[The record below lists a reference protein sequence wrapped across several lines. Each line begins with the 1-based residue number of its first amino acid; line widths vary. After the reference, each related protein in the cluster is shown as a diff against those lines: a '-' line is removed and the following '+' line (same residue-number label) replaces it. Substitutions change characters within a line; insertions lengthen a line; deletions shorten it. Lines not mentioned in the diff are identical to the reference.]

1 MNKGRLIVLS
11 APSGCGKG
19 TILNEVCKE
28 DGFYVSVSATTRAP
42 REGEVDGV
50 NYHFISRE
58 KFQSFINEDRML
70 EYAEYC
76 DNYYGTPLDKVNEEL
91 EKGKNVILEIEVK
104 GAMKVRELCPEAIF
118 IFVIPPSLKELERR
132 LRDRG
137 TETEE
142 VIQARI
148 AKAKEEIP
156 FASKYDY
163 VIVNDALE
171 KAVEDFK
178 AVINAESFKSANSA
192 ELLEEVIK
200 NA

>member
-1 MNKGRLIVLS
+1 MNKGRLIVFS

-19 TILNEVCKE
+19 TMLKE
-28 DGFYVSVSATTRAP
+28 ICRDDNYYFSVSATTREP
-42 REGEVDGV
+42 RNGEVDGV
-50 NYHFISRE
+50 NYRFITHDEFMSL
-58 KFQSFINEDRML
+58 INSGNML

-76 DNYYGTPLDKVNEEL
+76 SNLYGTPLDKVKEEL
-91 EKGKNVILEIEVK
+91 AKGKNVILEIEVV
-104 GAMKVRELCPEAIF
+104 GAMKVRELRPDALF
-118 IFVIPPSLKELERR
+118 IFAVPPSLKELERR

-156 FASKYDY
+156 YASNYDY
-163 VIVNDALE
+163 VIVNDVLE

-178 AVINAESFKSANSA
+178 AVINAESFKAENSA